1 MPFILKKKTT
11 KPMYRKKR
19 IVRRRAV
26 AARVPMPKR
35 ITGSAATRKEQFS
48 LAVTAGVVY
57 DFTFGLNDL
66 LACKQ
71 LATLYQYYRIT
82 SVELRFKPNFDTY
95 VSGGSAGTGTLPYLN
110 FQYDKSGALQ
120 GTMDANNFEQIG
132 TKAVRLDNKTIVRAW
147 KPSVLTLSNTD
158 IALAGATSQFKVS
171 PWMPTHV
178 GAGALNDVEHYGA
191 TWYISKSNPSDGQI
205 YDVDVVVNVQY
216 RKPYI
221 TPTTGT
227 TGGNP
232 PRAEQTVEG
241 VIPKAPIV

>member
-1 MPFILKKKTT
+1 
-11 KPMYRKKR
+11 MYRKKR

-66 LACKQ
+66 VACKQ
-71 LATLYQYYRIT
+71 LAGLYQYYRIT
-82 SVELRFKPNFDTY
+82 SVELRFKPLFDTF
-95 VSGGSAGTGTLPYLN
+95 VANSTTGNLPYLN

-132 TKAVRLDNKTIVRAW
+132 TKAIRLDNKTIVRAW

-178 GAGALNDVEHYGA
+178 GAGTLNDVEHYGA
-191 TWYISKSNPSDGQI
+191 TWYISKTGPSDATV
-205 YDVDVVVNVQY
+205 YDVDVVVNVQF

-221 TPTTGT
+221 TPSTSA